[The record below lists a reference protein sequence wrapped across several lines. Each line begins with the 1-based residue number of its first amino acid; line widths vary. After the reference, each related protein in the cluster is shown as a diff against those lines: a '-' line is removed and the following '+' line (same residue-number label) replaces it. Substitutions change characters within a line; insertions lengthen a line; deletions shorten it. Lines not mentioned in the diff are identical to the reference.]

1 MIRGLYSLWK
11 MPICYF
17 LPATSV
23 KNCILSELLVEVIK
37 RLLDC
42 GFHVKAV
49 ICDQGTNN
57 VAALKLLKVTKD
69 KPFFEVNERRI
80 YSIFDT
86 PHLFKNLRN
95 HLKKSNFIF
104 ECKEVSFQDLRDV
117 YDID

>member
-1 MIRGLYSLWK
+1 M
-11 MPICYF
+11 
-17 LPATSV
+17 
-23 KNCILSELLVEVIK
+23 SELLLKVIQ

-42 GFHVKAV
+42 GLHVKAI

-80 YSIFDT
+80 YSIFDA

-95 HLKKSNFIF
+95 HLKKTILYLKAKNLLF
-104 ECKEVSFQDLRDV
+104 KT
-117 YDID
+117 